1 MNKFSKR
8 GTLKDVDPEDVVI
21 TVKTVVKIVRD
32 LLKKDKDKNQND
44 KK

>member
-8 GTLKDVDPEDVVI
+8 GALKDVDPEDVI
-21 TVKTVVKIVRD
+21 IAVKTVSKIVRD
-32 LLKKDKDKNQND
+32 LLKKDKDKNQNE